1 MISLSVNQPFKQ
13 LASQLI
19 NQVVSP
25 SVKQP
30 FIQLASQLIN
40 QIVSP
45 SVYQPFIQ
53 LASQLQ
59 CSQSSSLSIRL
70 IYRLSQVKSKALDN
84 IYRLFKQNIKSRNP
98 KRRRQSRRT
107 VKNNN
112 RFNYQKSKFA
122 HAAPFFCTFLFCCFG

>member
-53 LASQLQ
+53 LASQSQ

-70 IYRLSQVKSKALDN
+70 IYRFSQGK
-84 IYRLFKQNIKSRNP
+84 KQISR
-98 KRRRQSRRT
+98 
-107 VKNNN
+107 
-112 RFNYQKSKFA
+112 
-122 HAAPFFCTFLFCCFG
+122 